1 MLKLLYLLCVFYIFW
16 RIFRWLFA
24 IGSRWF
30 IRRHAE
36 RMYTNFFGQQ
46 PPRGNSPRYGQK
58 AEDKQPKKKVFDK
71 TDGEYVEFTD
81 IEETEISSDEKTR
94 QTNVSYKKEEQ
105 ITDAEWH
112 DI

>member
-16 RIFRWLFA
+16 RIFRWLFT

-30 IRRHAE
+30 IRRQAE
-36 RMYTNFFGQQ
+36 RVYTNIFGTR
-46 PPRGNSPRYGQK
+46 PPRGDDRNYRQQPEQK
-58 AEDKQPKKKVFDK
+58 PQKKKVFDK

-81 IEETEISSDEKTR
+81 IIETETDTDKKTGR
-94 QTNVSYKKEEQ
+94 TTVSYKEEEQ